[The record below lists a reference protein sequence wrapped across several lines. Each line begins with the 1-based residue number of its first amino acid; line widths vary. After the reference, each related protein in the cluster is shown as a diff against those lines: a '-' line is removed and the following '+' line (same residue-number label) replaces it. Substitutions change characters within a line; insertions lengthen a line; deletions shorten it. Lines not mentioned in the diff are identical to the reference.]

1 VTWPHVHV
9 VVVHLPVLGLPAGML
24 LALAGRLRRN
34 RDLELAGLLMIVA
47 AALLGLLAFAS
58 GERAEDAL
66 DETTG
71 LPAAWVEPHEEAAEI
86 ARIALLILAAAAI
99 GTLLVRRDSAA
110 LPWLVTATAVFGL
123 VAALLVARA
132 AQLGGRIR
140 HPELRSPPAAA
151 AVELDRD

>member
-9 VVVHLPVLGLPAGML
+9 VVVHLPVLGLPVGML

-34 RDLELAGLLMIVA
+34 RDLECAGLLMIVA
-47 AALLGLLAFAS
+47 AALIGLLAFAS
-58 GERAEDAL
+58 GQRAERVLDA
-66 DETTG
+66 TTG
-71 LPAAWVEPHEEAAEI
+71 LPAAWVEPHEDAAEI
-86 ARIALLILAAAAI
+86 ARIALIILTAAAI

-140 HPELRSPPAAA
+140 HLELRSAPA
-151 AVELDRD
+151 AVEPAPK

>member
-1 VTWPHVHV
+1 VSWPHVHV

-34 RDLELAGLLMIVA
+34 RDLECAGLLMIVA
-47 AALLGLLAFAS
+47 AALIGLLAFAS
-58 GERAEDAL
+58 GQRAERALDA
-66 DETTG
+66 TTG
-71 LPAAWVEPHEEAAEI
+71 LPAEWVEPHEDAAEI

-140 HPELRSPPAAA
+140 HPELRAAPAAA
-151 AVELDRD
+151 VPVDPD